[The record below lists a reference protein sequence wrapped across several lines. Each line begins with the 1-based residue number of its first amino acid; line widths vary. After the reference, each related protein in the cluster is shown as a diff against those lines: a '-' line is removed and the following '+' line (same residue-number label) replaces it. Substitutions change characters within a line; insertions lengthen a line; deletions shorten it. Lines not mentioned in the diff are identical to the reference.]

1 MNGYKPE
8 DWELDDIVRNIKWA
22 AQQRVDNSNRMKLRH
37 RLMEDDLMPLSEEE
51 EAAAREYDYILQQQ
65 YQQLAEQMNNN
76 RANNNNNK
84 NKMAAENKMPDE
96 SVEEKKPH
104 RPFAYR
110 PSEAGYYDTNIGVR
124 PQQQQQTHQQLA
136 NPIIQSV
143 PIDAAPV
150 VAEVE
155 DINNNHD
162 IRSLGQKEDIFGDLD
177 QEDKKQETKVGTG
190 AGKFANDETDRIN
203 KQLAP
208 AVATEEAISRE
219 PIAHAIIQPAN
230 GSQGTHD
237 SMADIYLTALVAGCT
252 ASAVAAI
259 LALGVCFYR
268 WQRRSKAA
276 QDVEYPAYGITGPGP
291 SSGKSS
297 LKSSPSTSTAPGGG
311 WGTSPGK
318 TSAAAAASSGDKKL
332 AHSAHMF
339 HFQHQKQQVIAMESS
354 HTGCERRGSNSG
366 AESDEDNEEGDYTV
380 YECPGL
386 APTGEMEVKNP
397 LFLDDPTPATPAAV
411 KRQSK

>member
-1 MNGYKPE
+1 MYFLK
-8 DWELDDIVRNIKWA
+8 
-22 AQQRVDNSNRMKLRH
+22 
-37 RLMEDDLMPLSEEE
+37 
-51 EAAAREYDYILQQQ
+51 
-65 YQQLAEQMNNN
+65 
-76 RANNNNNK
+76 
-84 NKMAAENKMPDE
+84 
-96 SVEEKKPH
+96 
-104 RPFAYR
+104 
-110 PSEAGYYDTNIGVR
+110 
-124 PQQQQQTHQQLA
+124 
-136 NPIIQSV
+136 V

-237 SMADIYLTALVAGCT
+237 SMADIYLTGNCKNVHYFRIFFAHLCIDFLFLFLFYALRGLINTLHLRAALVAGCT

-268 WQRRSKAA
+268 
-276 QDVEYPAYGITGPGP
+276 
-291 SSGKSS
+291 
-297 LKSSPSTSTAPGGG
+297 
-311 WGTSPGK
+311 
-318 TSAAAAASSGDKKL
+318 
-332 AHSAHMF
+332 
-339 HFQHQKQQVIAMESS
+339 
-354 HTGCERRGSNSG
+354 
-366 AESDEDNEEGDYTV
+366 
-380 YECPGL
+380 
-386 APTGEMEVKNP
+386 
-397 LFLDDPTPATPAAV
+397 
-411 KRQSK
+411 